1 MLFQG
6 SFYRQVAKVGKRD
19 SKALLPQRRRGL
31 RVKREKLGV
40 VKVPCVLKQF
50 IQVLLCTFLCVVLVC
65 IGCQSENS
73 NPFEYMDD
81 KASSTNLSK
90 DLKMMWK
97 TEIPKRLIL
106 EDGEHV
112 STEPAI
118 LAASKVFN
126 TVKLEGKTKLEDLDI
141 QGTKVTD
148 LSPLKDC
155 KNLNNLNIKD
165 TKEKIIPKHHCVQLM
180 KIKEEAQIHGEQ
192 LEDIK

>member
-1 MLFQG
+1 
-6 SFYRQVAKVGKRD
+6 
-19 SKALLPQRRRGL
+19 KALLPQRRRGL

-126 TVKLEGKTKLEDLDI
+126 TVKLEGKTKLEVIALLGDPVKSSNSIYSNYPFWPRPQQGLLYRFDCGFYGWQFNVHLDEDDI
-141 QGTKVTD
+141 VTKVER
-148 LSPLKDC
+148 LW
-155 KNLNNLNIKD
+155 
-165 TKEKIIPKHHCVQLM
+165 
-180 KIKEEAQIHGEQ
+180 IH
-192 LEDIK
+192 